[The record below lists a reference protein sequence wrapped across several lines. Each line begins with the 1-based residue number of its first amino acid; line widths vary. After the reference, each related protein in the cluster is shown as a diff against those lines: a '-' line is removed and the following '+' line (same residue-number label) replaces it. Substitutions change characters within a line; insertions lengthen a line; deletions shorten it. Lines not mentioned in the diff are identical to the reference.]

1 MGNTVILFKRL
12 KMKQLTQNIKKKLLS
27 LEDLPIP
34 VCKAGGVLI
43 KTIFSAVSVGTEV
56 MKLKNADLSYIQ
68 MAKKKPEQV
77 KEVLNTLTQ
86 LGPVATYRKV
96 MNKLDSLS
104 PLGYSLVGEVIEVGK
119 GVDVFKCGD
128 IVACG
133 GAGYANHSEINFVPK
148 NLCAI
153 VPSGVNLKEASFTT
167 IASIA
172 MQGFRQTQS
181 QIGENIAVIGLGLLG
196 QILIQIINANGCRAF
211 GFDISKGKCKLAI
224 ENGAYFAEVVSKTN
238 FEEEINSLTNGIGCD
253 SVIITTGTS
262 SNDPILLAGKIARD
276 KAKIV
281 DIGITKMDLP
291 WDLYYH
297 KELDFRFSRSYG
309 PGRYDSVYEEN
320 GIDYPI
326 GFVRWTEQRNMMSVL
341 QLLKDNKINF
351 SKLITHEFNFNDSE
365 KVFMDIKEAKEEYL
379 GVVLKYDGNIENITR
394 KIPIQN
400 SSARKSGQ
408 VKIGA
413 IGAGNYA
420 STMLLPFLKG
430 NADLIGMATA
440 TGINATDKARK
451 FGFSYAT
458 TDYKEM
464 LLDEN
469 INTILIATRHN
480 QHAKMVVEALT
491 SGKNVYVEKP
501 LAISI
506 EELKSI
512 SNSFSE
518 SNRTL
523 MVGYNRRFSSSIQ
536 FLKSQLK
543 SNFPYSFYYQ
553 VNAGFIPLDKWYQS
567 SEQGG
572 RIIGEAC
579 HFIDTIQYLLDADP
593 VEVFANSTKVGGMPD
608 QDNTFI
614 TIKFNNGSTCVLAYL
629 ADGDKNYS
637 KEKIMIT
644 GYRTSIEFD
653 NFKTVSIFKNGKSTK
668 KKFLTIDKGQK
679 QEMSVLIDSVKSG
692 NSPVPINSLLLN
704 TYTTI
709 LAIKSLKTG
718 DSYKINIDDIL

>member
-1 MGNTVILFKRL
+1 
-12 KMKQLTQNIKKKLLS
+12 MKQLVQNIKRKS
-27 LEDLPIP
+27 LTIDDLPIP
-34 VCKAGGVLI
+34 VCKSGGVLV
-43 KTIFSAVSVGTEV
+43 KTLYSAVSVGTEV

-104 PLGYSLVGEVIEVGK
+104 PLGYSLVGEVIQTGK
-119 GVDVFKCGD
+119 GADEFKIGE

-148 NLCAI
+148 NLCAK
-153 VPSGVNLKEASFTT
+153 VPDGVDLREASLTT

-196 QILIQIINANGCRAF
+196 QILVQIITANGCRAF
-211 GFDISKGKCKLAI
+211 GFDISKGKCDLAI
-224 ENGAYFAEVVSKTN
+224 ENGAYFAEVASKTN
-238 FEEEINSLTNGIGCD
+238 FEEEINLLTNGAGCD

-276 KAKIV
+276 KAKVV

-309 PGRYDSVYEEN
+309 PGRYDPGYEEN

-326 GFVRWTEQRNMMSVL
+326 GYVRWTEQRNMMSIL
-341 QLLKDNKINF
+341 QLLKDKKLNF
-351 SKLITHEFNFNDSE
+351 LKLITHEFDFYDSE
-365 KVFMDIKEAKEEYL
+365 KVFPEIKEGKEEYL
-379 GVVLKYDGNIENITR
+379 GVILKYGAEVDFKTKTIINQGASGNRSNQL
-394 KIPIQN
+394 K
-400 SSARKSGQ
+400 AGM
-408 VKIGA
+408 

-430 NADLIGMATA
+430 KADLVGIATA
-440 TGINATDKARK
+440 TGINAQDKAKK
-451 FGFSYAT
+451 FGFKYAT

-464 LLDEN
+464 LSDVD

-480 QHAKMVVEALT
+480 QHARMVIDALDKK
-491 SGKNVYVEKP
+491 KNVYVEKP
-501 LAISI
+501 LAISV

-512 SNSFSE
+512 AASYTASKCL
-518 SNRTL
+518 L
-523 MVGYNRRFSSSIQ
+523 MVGYNRRYSVSVQ
-536 FLKSQLK
+536 YLKKQLK
-543 SNFPYSFYYQ
+543 RNVPYSIYYQ
-553 VNAGFIPLDKWYQS
+553 INAGFIPMDKWYQS
-567 SEQGG
+567 PEQGG
-572 RIIGEAC
+572 RIIGEVG
-579 HFIDTIQYLLDADP
+579 HFVDTLQYMLDAEP
-593 VEVFANSTKVGGMPD
+593 VEVFANSTSVAGMPE

-614 TIKFNNGSTCVLAYL
+614 TVKFSNGSSCVLAYL
-629 ADGDKNYS
+629 ADGDKSYS
-637 KEKIMIT
+637 KEKMLIT
-644 GYRTSIEFD
+644 GYRTCIEFD
-653 NFKTVSIFKNGKSTK
+653 NFKTITVYKDGKTSR
-668 KKFLTIDKGQK
+668 KKFLQIDKGQ
-679 QEMSVLIDSVKSG
+679 QEEMSVLIDAVKSG
-692 NSPVPINSLLLN
+692 TMPVAFETLLLN

-709 LAIKSLKTG
+709 QAIESIKTKA
-718 DSYKINIDDIL
+718 SFSINIKDLL